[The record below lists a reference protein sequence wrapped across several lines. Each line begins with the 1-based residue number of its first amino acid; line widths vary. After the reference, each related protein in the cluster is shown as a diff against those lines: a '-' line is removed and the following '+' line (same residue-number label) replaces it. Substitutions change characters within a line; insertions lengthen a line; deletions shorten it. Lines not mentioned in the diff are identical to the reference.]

1 MIRQNTGV
9 REPRFDSEDDNP
21 DTIHGMK
28 KGTKKGPIERRKHPR
43 RTKKSAAKASV
54 SSADPEMGSAA
65 ARRPKTSDRALRDV
79 SALGVSAEHC
89 TACGKGLKGEDR
101 ALFVEEEVGR
111 IFCSEDCITEHFQP
125 DIDQIEKEYFKH
137 RPKDDLTPEE
147 REQFAHLRWITIQEP
162 DEIWQEKRAAG
173 DHRYTLISQ
182 FKPSSKSVWCVCICL
197 FLRGEPSFLYMA
209 FPTKSKALVERFRK
223 GEQVEW
229 EAASGD
235 AAKSADEEGSATDG
249 LASAWSQ
256 SETIRAEIHT
266 TRDASDIPTEEF
278 GLYENLLEK
287 TLETPDELWV
297 IESEDDGE
305 PDRYHFIRYFPDE
318 ETGALHYIVVAQE
331 SEQSEALE
339 VIEQI
344 PTRNPAIAKQFRKG
358 RQELVV
364 EEEEDDKRTIH

>member
-1 MIRQNTGV
+1 LCLEAKIRQKFAV
-9 REPRFDSEDDNP
+9 HEARFDSEVDNP

-28 KGTKKGPIERRKHPR
+28 KGTKKGQAERRKNPR
-43 RTKKSAAKASV
+43 GTKKPNS
-54 SSADPEMGSAA
+54 E
-65 ARRPKTSDRALRDV
+65 RRPKSSDRALRDV

-111 IFCSEDCITEHFQP
+111 IFCSEDCITAHFQS
-125 DIDQIEKEYFKH
+125 DIDLIEKEYFKY

-162 DEIWQEKRAAG
+162 DEIWQEKRPAG

-182 FKPSSKSVWCVCICL
+182 FKPGSKSVWCVCICL

-209 FPTKSKALVERFRK
+209 FPTKSKALVARFRK
-223 GEQVEW
+223 GLQVEW
-229 EAASGD
+229 ETAADG
-235 AAKSADEEGSATDG
+235 AKSEVGDETATDG

-266 TRDASDIPTEEF
+266 TRDGSSDIPSEEF

-287 TLETPDELWV
+287 TLEAPDELWV
-297 IESEDDGE
+297 QESEDDGE

-318 ETGALHYIVVAQE
+318 DGGPMHYIVIAQE
-331 SEQSEALE
+331 SENTESLE

-344 PTRNPAIAKQFRKG
+344 PTRNPAVAKQFRKG
-358 RQELVV
+358 KQEIVV
-364 EEEEDDKRTIH
+364 EDEEDSGTRTIH

>member
-1 MIRQNTGV
+1 
-9 REPRFDSEDDNP
+9 
-21 DTIHGMK
+21 MK
-28 KGTKKGPIERRKHPR
+28 KGTKKGQIERRKHPR
-43 RTKKSAAKASV
+43 RAKPGKKAVASGGTT
-54 SSADPEMGSAA
+54 ET
-65 ARRPKTSDRALRDV
+65 RRPKSADRALRDV
-79 SALGVSAEHC
+79 SALGVSPEHC

-111 IFCSEDCITEHFQP
+111 IFCSEECITNHFQAE
-125 DIDQIEKEYFKH
+125 IDAIEKEYFKY

-162 DEIWQEKRAAG
+162 DEIWQEKRKDG

-182 FKPSSKSVWCVCICL
+182 FKPGTKSVWCVCICL

-209 FPTKSKALVERFRK
+209 FPTKSKTLVERFRK

-229 EAASGD
+229 DTAGTEAM
-235 AAKSADEEGSATDG
+235 KEGEDGEATDG
-249 LASAWSQ
+249 LAAGWSQ

-266 TRDASDIPTEEF
+266 TRDASDIPAEEF

-287 TLETPDELWV
+287 TLEAPDELWV
-297 IESEDDGE
+297 VESPDDGE

-318 ETGALHYIVVAQE
+318 ETGPVHYIVVAQE
-331 SEQSEALE
+331 SEQSEQLE

-344 PTRNPAIAKQFRKG
+344 PTRNREVASQFRKG

-364 EEEEDDKRTIH
+364 DDDDDSGNHTIH